1 MYITIVLAIKIV
13 YTSFKDFILYEI
25 FKCSKNK
32 GSKPFGTSMTGIKK
46 EAKPERTRGLIDFRM
61 LADARRDKTPVIA
74 R

>member
-1 MYITIVLAIKIV
+1 VRVVIQRESRRTANV
-13 YTSFKDFILYEI
+13 
-25 FKCSKNK
+25 
-32 GSKPFGTSMTGIKK
+32 IKK